1 MQSPREINATIDFL
15 KAAAAGDM
23 AGLQA
28 AYAQGAAVNR
38 SGKDGQTALL
48 LAGQHG
54 DANMLAYLFSIGA
67 DARAQDAQGN
77 DALMKTISGGHTPA
91 AQICLK
97 QPFNLAATNVSGLTA
112 FAHAAL
118 HGMSDVMDDMVAKG
132 ANHNLISSDGRTPL
146 IHAAAQGKLKTVDKI
161 FTFDSVAINAQDKEG
176 QTALMTA
183 LMGGHRET
191 AARLLIEG
199 ARPDISDKRG
209 RDVMFYARQWGLED
223 EIREAF
229 RRYDVT
235 QITQGAR
242 HEINVLKPINI
253 RRRPH

>member
-1 MQSPREINATIDFL
+1 MHSQREINATNDFL
-15 KAAAAGDM
+15 KAAAARDL

-54 DANMLAYLFSIGA
+54 DAVMLDYLFSVGA
-67 DARAQDAQGN
+67 DPRAQDTLGD
-77 DALMKTISGGHTPA
+77 DALMKSISGGHVAA
-91 AQICLK
+91 AQICLR
-97 QPFNLAATNVSGLTA
+97 QPFNLAASNAVGMTA
-112 FAHAAL
+112 FAHAAR
-118 HGMSDVMDDMVAKG
+118 HGMDSVMDDMVSRG
-132 ANHNLISSDGRTPL
+132 ANPNILSHDGRTPL
-146 IHAAAQGKLKTVDKI
+146 IHAAAQGKTKTVDKI
-161 FTFDSVAINAQDKEG
+161 FMFDGIAINAQDKDG

-235 QITQGAR
+235 QITEGAR
-242 HEINVLKPINI
+242 HDIRVLKPLNI

>member
-1 MQSPREINATIDFL
+1 MHSQREINATMDFL
-15 KAAAAGDM
+15 KAAAARDLP
-23 AGLQA
+23 GLQA
-28 AYAQGAAVNR
+28 AHAQGAAVNR

-54 DANMLAYLFSIGA
+54 DTAILSYLFSIGA
-67 DARAQDAQGN
+67 DPRAQDAQGE
-77 DALMKTISGGHTPA
+77 DALMKSINGGHTAA

-97 QPFNLAATNVSGLTA
+97 QSFNLSAANAAGLTA

-118 HGMSDVMDDMVAKG
+118 HGMHDVMDEMVSRG
-132 ANHNLISSDGRTPL
+132 ANPNILSADGRTPL
-146 IHAAAQGKLKTVDKI
+146 IHAAAQGRIQAIDKI
-161 FTFDSVAINAQDKEG
+161 FTFDKVSVNAQDNEG
-176 QTALMTA
+176 QTALMTS
-183 LMGGHRET
+183 LMGGHRQ
-191 AARLLIEG
+191 AVARLLIEG

-235 QITQGAR
+235 QITEGAR
-242 HEINVLKPINI
+242 HEINVLKPATI
-253 RRRPH
+253 RRRTH